1 MKQHKSTQ
9 FTDPQSDAQHPTKIK
24 HIKDTAAKHTKP
36 SYQTI
41 RQGLRQSDTKDN
53 EGFKREAL
61 GFTGR
66 DTRGY
71 DKQHKGKY

>member
-1 MKQHKSTQ
+1 MKNKS
-9 FTDPQSDAQHPTKIK
+9 AQ
-24 HIKDTAAKHTKP
+24 HIKDTDAKHKKN
-36 SYQTI
+36 SYQSI
-41 RQGLRQSDTKDN
+41 RQGLRQSDKADN
-53 EGFKREAL
+53 EGFKREDL